1 MAQGIHNCLMEIK
14 NDTIFDMTYVRDWY
28 DCGRVADACAWTDI
42 APGDYLVVLNEQ
54 DGLLSGCSGYV
65 TYRMSGTEFSI
76 AFSNPLIGTNKLG
89 VGPDGESTWDTM
101 SNHNYQEFVQGVDLG
116 NGVPL
121 VCYCQ
126 CTSGNTNSCVVE
138 LRFDL
143 DAHDCAT
150 PALLVAPG
158 TEFLTF

>member
-54 DGLLSGCSGYV
+54 DGFLSGCSGYV

-116 NGVPL
+116 NGVR
-121 VCYCQ
+121 C
-126 CTSGNTNSCVVE
+126 
-138 LRFDL
+138 
-143 DAHDCAT
+143 
-150 PALLVAPG
+150 
-158 TEFLTF
+158 